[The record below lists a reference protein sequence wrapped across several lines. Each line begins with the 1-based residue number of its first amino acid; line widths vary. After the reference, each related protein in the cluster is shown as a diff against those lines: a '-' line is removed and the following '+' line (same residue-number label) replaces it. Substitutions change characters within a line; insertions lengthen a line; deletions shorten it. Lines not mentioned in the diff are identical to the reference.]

1 MRYYVTAD
9 VHGYFSELKTALT
22 QIGFFDDN
30 EPHKLIICGDI
41 YDRGSEPL
49 QLQEFILELLSKD
62 EIILIK
68 GNHDDLAL
76 ELLHNW
82 QKGSCLQYFHHTNG
96 TIDTVCR
103 LTGFTVKDMYS
114 GPEEVRNA
122 FRQNDY
128 IQKII
133 PSMLDYFETEHYI
146 FTHGWIPCTPIRI
159 TSDKNEYAMIE
170 DWRNA
175 ESKAWDKARWIN
187 GMEAAHSGV
196 IENNKTI
203 QFLLRRNNL
212 RYSFISA
219 LAEDNN
225 LAVKSLATLE
235 KKLRGRNLHP
245 MFITGHTGWTDN
257 IDFAF
262 AHKNELCSPFRKKIH
277 DPKAPYDAYDES
289 DDTEEK
295 AKSGYLEGYMGIQE

>member
-30 EPHKLIICGDI
+30 EPHKLIICGNI

-49 QLQEFILELLSKD
+49 QLQGFILELLSKD

-82 QKGSCLQYFHHTNG
+82 TKESYLQYFHRTNG

-114 GPEEVRNA
+114 DPEEVRKA

-159 TSDKNEYAMIE
+159 TSDKNEYVMIE

-203 QFLLRRNNL
+203 VCGHWHCSFGHS
-212 RYSFISA
+212 RYENDGGEF
-219 LAEDNN
+219 DNN
-225 LAVKSLATLE
+225 PNFNPYYAKGIIALDACTPVS
-235 KKLRGRNLHP
+235 KKVNC
-245 MFITGHTGWTDN
+245 IIIED
-257 IDFAF
+257 
-262 AHKNELCSPFRKKIH
+262 
-277 DPKAPYDAYDES
+277 
-289 DDTEEK
+289 
-295 AKSGYLEGYMGIQE
+295 